1 MKRTHVANT
10 ILACFGLLLVSSTWA
25 QVAEVKN
32 FSQYAGKARLL
43 SGRTELFRGA
53 YPATVFQV
61 DILSGGA
68 YILKAIAAFETNRD
82 IFIFVDGKDVG
93 QLIATGKSF
102 QLGMG
107 SFGGNKQIDLIR
119 GKHEISF
126 VSKTAMAPIVSEI
139 SLSDLETQPD
149 IEGRWA
155 IASRYLQAAAYQTPA
170 APVNK
175 SNANG
180 ARLLPNPSGSY
191 NHDIEESFSYTT
203 VQWIYL
209 TAGTTEV
216 FSTGGSTA
224 DPVLMLFEP
233 NNIDTYSWSN
243 DDFSGME
250 SYLKVTI
257 PTTAWYILVART
269 YGTTTGVTNLYRNG
283 IVTHS
288 ATPIG
293 GRRINIGPSNATTLN
308 YFTSHLTPASGNTPD
323 TRIFAMNSNASP
335 VVGYNDDYT
344 TSGDWN
350 WGLSSRI
357 KKTFS
362 TTPAT
367 AFVCAYGL
375 TTNGTCDIYAGA
387 ATSTVPP
394 YFANLKTDDAIRS
407 GDASGTYYNCI
418 SWSGGVTSAWNW
430 PLTGTNVYYNANPT
444 TAFDNFYA
452 NTPVKRYS
460 GAWNYTRTGANVS
473 NAVVDLWA
481 YNGTYTHGSVKKPG
495 NNNPHGYD
503 WESKPGGLDRTFH
516 PRNALN
522 GAAPAYYGSVVA
534 YYIHTGSYAPRL
546 SGTGGIAT
554 DLDAIKAGMDV
565 ADKAAL
571 SPAAQEKLY
580 AMEQRVAA
588 GISQSFDKLY
598 SAWQETWPTNMVQSN
613 PQRYCENE
621 QYKALLAYC
630 QANRNTVLP
639 LFFKQYLQGSAICDP
654 LLCDLT
660 LEKYGHLLEEVKKE
674 YLANPYD
681 KQGRYIVN
689 NQYCNGIR
697 YIEKILAQMQP
708 VENNVVA
715 GPVGGFE
722 VKLSP
727 NPVKDQLQVQ
737 LQLNDKATVAVQVIN
752 TQTGAMLMLQKETVL
767 LGGSHRINGQ
777 ITSLRAVPGTLLT
790 VQVTV
795 NGITAAYKLQVG
807 S

>member
-1 MKRTHVANT
+1 MKRMLLAKSL
-10 ILACFGLLLVSSTWA
+10 LACTCLLLSSSIMS
-25 QVAEVKN
+25 QVVEVKKYN
-32 FSQYAGKARLL
+32 HYVGKARLKG
-43 SGRTELFRGA
+43 SHIELLKGQ
-53 YPATVFQV
+53 YPATVFDV
-61 DILSGGA
+61 EILSGGA
-68 YILKAIAAFETNRD
+68 YYLKTIASFESDRD
-82 IFIFVDGKDVG
+82 IHVFVDGQSVG
-93 QLIATGKSF
+93 QLTATGKGF

-107 SFGGNKQIDLIR
+107 SFLNGKQVSLTR
-119 GKHEISF
+119 GMHQISF
-126 VSKTAMAPIVSEI
+126 VSKTQMAPIISEI
-139 SLSDLETQPD
+139 SLSDNEVQPD

-155 IASRYLQAAAYQTPA
+155 IANRNLQAAAYQTPPTPA
-170 APVNK
+170 NK
-175 SNANG
+175 NSANG

-216 FSTGGSTA
+216 FATGGSTA
-224 DPVLMLFEP
+224 DPVLMLFDP
-233 NNIDTYSWSN
+233 NSIDTRSWAN

-250 SYLKVTI
+250 SYLQVSI
-257 PTTAWYILVART
+257 PATAWYILVART
-269 YGTTTGVTNLYRNG
+269 YGTATGVTNLYRNG

-293 GRRINIGPSNATTLN
+293 GRRINIGTTNATTLN
-308 YFTSHLTPASGNTPD
+308 YFTSHLTPASGSTPD

-335 VVGYNDDYT
+335 AVGYNDDYA

-350 WGLSSRI
+350 WGLASRI

-362 TTPAT
+362 VTPAT
-367 AFVCAYGL
+367 AFVSAYGL

-387 ATSTVPP
+387 ANSTVWSA
-394 YFANLKTDDAIRS
+394 FANLKADDAIRS
-407 GDASGTYYNCI
+407 GDATGTYYNCI
-418 SWSGGVTSAWNW
+418 SWSGGVTAVWSW
-430 PLTGTNVYYNANPT
+430 PLSNTSVYYNANPT
-444 TAFDNFYA
+444 TAFDNFYG

-460 GAWNYTRTGANVS
+460 GAWNYSRSGATVT

-546 SGTGGIAT
+546 SGTGGMAT
-554 DLDAIKAGMDV
+554 DMDAIKAGMDV

-571 SPAAQEKLY
+571 SPAAQEKLN

-588 GISQSFDKLY
+588 GISQTFDKLY
-598 SAWQETWPTNMVQSN
+598 SAWQATWQENAVQSN
-613 PQRYCENE
+613 PLRYCENE
-621 QYKALLAYC
+621 QYKTLLAYC
-630 QANRNTVLP
+630 QANRSTVLP
-639 LFFKQYLQGSAICDP
+639 LFFKQYLQGSAICDL

-681 KQGRYIVN
+681 KQGRYIIN

-708 VENNVVA
+708 VSDNLVA
-715 GPVGGFE
+715 GPVDGFE

-737 LQLNDKATVAVQVIN
+737 LQLKDKATVAVQVIN
-752 TQTGAMLMLQKETVL
+752 TQTGAALMLQKEAVL
-767 LGGSHRINGQ
+767 LAGSHRINGH
-777 ITSLRAVPGTLLT
+777 IASLRAVPGTLLT

-795 NGITAAYKLQVG
+795 NGITSAYKLQVG